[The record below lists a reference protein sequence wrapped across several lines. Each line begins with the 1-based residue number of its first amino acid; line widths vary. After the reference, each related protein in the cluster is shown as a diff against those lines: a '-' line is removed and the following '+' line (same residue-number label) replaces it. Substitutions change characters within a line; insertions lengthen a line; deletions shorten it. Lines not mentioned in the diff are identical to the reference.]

1 MATITNTLS
10 VITNGTN
17 IYLQHAVTNTTTI
30 TNTIAEAIG
39 IGSRND
45 LVILLAIITIVII
58 VAIFDMYRRYRRS
71 MREMYEREKY
81 ERFKNPI
88 SSSPLEKKYQEID
101 EEIVEWKKVVEEY
114 DALPYHDNYDS
125 DDDYYSEEEQDYIN
139 RYNSIRDEIYRR
151 VETYKGHRGLIEL
164 AHTMAKID
172 GETDKINK
180 YDKLLIETDKKELV
194 DLQDENFIQ
203 KEQKKYL
210 SYEYKIKSSTLKQ
223 LNKMFTLCFLSITG
237 LFAIGLGVFFSLSSL
252 PTEEELMAFLITKT
266 TITITITMIIFW
278 VAKFFNRRIHE
289 NVHLIEEYEH
299 RALLLDTFD
308 LLTASVNTE
317 EHKKEI
323 LDKILIAL
331 IENPTKCL
339 NKKKVDKSPTTEVIE
354 LIKALPNIKI
364 TP

>member
-1 MATITNTLS
+1 MGDWGTIDWDQVST
-10 VITNGTN
+10 
-17 IYLQHAVTNTTTI
+17 
-30 TNTIAEAIG
+30 
-39 IGSRND
+39 
-45 LVILLAIITIVII
+45 
-58 VAIFDMYRRYRRS
+58 
-71 MREMYEREKY
+71 
-81 ERFKNPI
+81 
-88 SSSPLEKKYQEID
+88 SPLEKKYQEID
-101 EEIVEWKKVVEEY
+101 KEIEEWKKIVEEY
-114 DALPYHDNYDS
+114 KTIPEHVDFDNP
-125 DDDYYSEEEQDYIN
+125 DYADFIN
-139 RYNSIRDEIYRR
+139 RYNDISDEVYRR
-151 VETYKGHRGLIEL
+151 VETYKEHRGLIEL
-164 AHTMAKID
+164 AYSMAKLANK
-172 GETDKINK
+172 TDKIDK
-180 YDKLLIETDKKELV
+180 YDKLLIAINQDELDK
-194 DLQDENFIQ
+194 LQDEKYIQ

-210 SYEYKIKSSTLKQ
+210 SSEYKLKSSRLKT
-223 LNKMFTLCFLSITG
+223 LNKNFTWWFLGITAG
-237 LFAIGLGVFFSLSSL
+237 FVTILIWFFNKDPL
-252 PTEEELMAFLITKT
+252 PINVTILEFLITKT